1 MMIGGSKSEGRS
13 GRAPRSPGKFLN
25 MILSKFTRRR
35 QLRRQSKPQQQKWRQ
50 PMSPKPQPW
59 PMQKNMHQTMCTTC
73 PSCPMT
79 QVCTMQ
85 PQTTCNDKELEDL
98 AIQLKEAVATA
109 ELLEG
114 AIKSILSSF
123 DLYTEKYDR
132 YINRYLIL
140 QRDIFTEKL
149 FTLTASR
156 VRLNTYGLVIHL
168 ALGNAIWRNYPSC
181 ALWNLRNF
189 NAVNVTY
196 SATPFVSASMGQK
209 HHVMG

>member
-1 MMIGGSKSEGRS
+1 MNSSLLNRTSEWEVDPVLLLLSAGWAILYPQAVHDALRCLRCIFSTKNSDDSYMPSSGSVSS
-13 GRAPRSPGKFLN
+13 SSSD
-25 MILSKFTRRR
+25 M
-35 QLRRQSKPQQQKWRQ
+35 
-50 PMSPKPQPW
+50 PQPLA
-59 PMQKNMHQTMCTTC
+59 
-73 PSCPMT
+73 
-79 QVCTMQ
+79 
-85 PQTTCNDKELEDL
+85 PQTTCNDKESEDL

-140 QRDIFTEKL
+140 QRDIFKEKL
-149 FTLTASR
+149 FTLTATR
-156 VRLNTYGLVIHL
+156 IRLNTYGLVIHL
-168 ALGNAIWRNYPSC
+168 ALGNAIWRNYPSR

-196 SATPFVSASMGQK
+196 SATPFLCASVGK
-209 HHVMG
+209 KNNVLG